1 MLARIMNKSFGT
13 IRDMFTMADAPI
25 FGIENI
31 ENEIRML
38 SRNSKS
44 HEWTSPSGELFQ
56 IEIPPTVYPPREDTD
71 LMAKAI
77 IKLGPGKGRKCLEI
91 GCGSGVLSVLASRQ
105 GWKVTACDINP
116 FAVACTKGIAKDN
129 FSDIVVNEGGPSPKI
144 DGEVNQWTGGD
155 KFDLVFWNLPYLKPD
170 SSMTDTLG
178 PLEEAALLDTDRE
191 GLFERVLN
199 LMKTDILNDSG
210 IALFVVSSQ
219 NLNLQPKLKCISK
232 GFSARTISKLS
243 FDDGEE
249 LQVIAV
255 WKPFINGK
263 KIFLEQASSTNTQLL
278 DSSYPVGSSI
288 CTPKQIS
295 GHGRRGRDW
304 IDTEKSFAGSWK
316 LYDSATLLEPGLLQI
331 VAGTCVKNSILS
343 LTKDIKGKEI
353 LIKWPNDLLVFESS
367 KWKKFCGI
375 LVESRTSGKN
385 MSVVLGIGINLS
397 GTESIGR
404 EFDIGFL
411 QSFTKMIKFEDIQNT
426 IDASIASF
434 FEQKD
439 MIPNISLEDLLQL
452 VNTEVETSISHLSQ
466 PLYRNNH
473 VTFKSILN
481 DGKMEIISGNGD
493 VIAIDDG
500 ESLTW
505 GKIS

>member
-1 MLARIMNKSFGT
+1 
-13 IRDMFTMADAPI
+13 
-25 FGIENI
+25 
-31 ENEIRML
+31 
-38 SRNSKS
+38 
-44 HEWTSPSGELFQ
+44 
-56 IEIPPTVYPPREDTD
+56 
-71 LMAKAI
+71 
-77 IKLGPGKGRKCLEI
+77 
-91 GCGSGVLSVLASRQ
+91 
-105 GWKVTACDINP
+105 
-116 FAVACTKGIAKDN
+116 
-129 FSDIVVNEGGPSPKI
+129 
-144 DGEVNQWTGGD
+144 
-155 KFDLVFWNLPYLKPD
+155 
-170 SSMTDTLG
+170 
-178 PLEEAALLDTDRE
+178 
-191 GLFERVLN
+191 
-199 LMKTDILNDSG
+199 LNDSG

-219 NLNLQPKLKCISK
+219 NLNLKPKLKCISK

-263 KIFLEQASSTNTQLL
+263 KIFFEQASSTNTQLL

-316 LYDSATLLEPGLLQI
+316 LYDSTTLLEPGLLQI

-343 LTKDIKGKEI
+343 LAKDAKGKEI
-353 LIKWPNDLLVFESS
+353 LIKWPNDLLVFDSS
-367 KWKKFCGI
+367 EWKKVCGI

-404 EFDIGFL
+404 EFEIGFL

-439 MIPNISLEDLLQL
+439 MIPNIPLEDLLQL
-452 VNTEVETSISHLSQ
+452 VNIEVETSISHLNQ
-466 PLYRNNH
+466 PLYRDNQ

-481 DGKMEIISGNGD
+481 DGKMEIISVNGD